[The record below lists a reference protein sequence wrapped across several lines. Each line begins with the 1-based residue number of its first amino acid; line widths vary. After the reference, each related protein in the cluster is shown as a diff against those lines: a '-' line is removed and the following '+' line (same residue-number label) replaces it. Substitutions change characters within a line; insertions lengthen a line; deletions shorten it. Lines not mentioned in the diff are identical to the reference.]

1 MTTPASPMGQ
11 PLLSTTA
18 YLEALARDSGEIA
31 AAAYEAGP
39 GAPVPSCPGW
49 TVADLVVHLGNVQRW
64 AAAMVST
71 LALDRIDRSAMNEEP
86 SADALLPWFEAAS
99 ARLVETL
106 AAADP
111 SAPIWTFT
119 PDHTVRFWFR
129 RQAQEAAVHRWDAEH
144 ALGRR
149 APIDAELAADG
160 VAEWLDLTTVRAAAK
175 LVGRGE
181 TVHLHCT
188 DTGRMGTEST
198 GSASTGHTGTN
209 AGEWLVSLTPDGPTV
224 DPIHAKGDV
233 AARGTASDLDLFLWG
248 RVDADALEVFGDAGL
263 LERFRDAGFA

>member
-1 MTTPASPMGQ
+1 MTTPALPMSQ
-11 PLLSTTA
+11 PLLSTGA
-18 YLEALARDSGEIA
+18 YLEAIARASGEIA
-31 AAAYEAGP
+31 AAVRDG
-39 GAPVPSCPGW
+39 GRDAPVPSCPGW

-64 AAAMVST
+64 ATAMVST
-71 LALDRIDRSAMNEEP
+71 LAPDRIDRSAMNEEP
-86 SADALLPWFEAAS
+86 SADALLPWFETAS
-99 ARLVETL
+99 AGLVDAL

-111 SAPIWTFT
+111 STPIWTFT

-129 RQAQEAAVHRWDAEH
+129 RQAQEAAVHRWDVDR

-149 APIDAELAADG
+149 APIDAELATDG
-160 VAEWLDLTTVRAAAK
+160 VAEWLNLTAVRAAAE
-175 LVGRGE
+175 LAGRGE

-188 DTGRMGTEST
+188 DVGSMGTERS
-198 GSASTGHTGTN
+198 GSASTGTN
-209 AGEWLVSLTPDGPTV
+209 VGEWLVSLTPDGPTV

>member
-1 MTTPASPMGQ
+1 MRR
-11 PLLSTTA
+11 PLLTTTA
-18 YLEALARDSGEIA
+18 YLEAIVRDSAEIVAAARDGA
-31 AAAYEAGP
+31 RD
-39 GAPVPSCPGW
+39 APVPSCPGW
-49 TVADLVVHLGNVQRW
+49 SVADLVVHLGNVQRW

-71 LALDRIDRSAMNEEP
+71 LALERIDRSAMNEEP
-86 SADALLPWFEAAS
+86 SADARLPWFEAAS
-99 ARLVETL
+99 ALLVKTL

-111 SAPIWTFT
+111 SAPVWTFT

-129 RQAQEAAVHRWDAEH
+129 RQAHEAAVHRWDAEH

-149 APIDAELAADG
+149 APIDAALATDG
-160 VAEWLDLTTVRAAAK
+160 IAEWLDLSTARAAAR

-188 DTGRMGTEST
+188 DTEST
-198 GSASTGHTGTN
+198 DGTGIDDTGPN

-224 DPIHAKGDV
+224 DPVHAKGDV

-263 LERFRDAGFA
+263 LERFRVAGFA